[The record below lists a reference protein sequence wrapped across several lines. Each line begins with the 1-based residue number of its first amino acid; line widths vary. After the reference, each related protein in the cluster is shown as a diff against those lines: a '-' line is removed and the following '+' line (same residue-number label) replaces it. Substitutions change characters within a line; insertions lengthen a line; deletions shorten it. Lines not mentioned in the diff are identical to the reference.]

1 MFLHPLLSVFIRPYP
16 RLKIVSAMRFD
27 GVTIALRSR
36 SAWEAVDLGVALVRA
51 NAARIYAAWLLATL
65 PAFVAVNAACA
76 LIGAMW
82 PAPLILWWLKPAF
95 DRIPLFVVSRAV
107 FGEEPALAETLRAQR
122 SWGWRALASW
132 LTFRRLHPGRAM
144 LLPVD
149 LLEAPPRETR
159 RKRIDALMRRD
170 SAPNIMLTI
179 VGVHMEA
186 IFGLAVWM
194 LALMF
199 VPIEFFSD
207 SLKAM
212 WENLFD
218 KPPLWGQALVNFVG
232 WLAMTLVEPFYVGA
246 GFGLY
251 LNRRV
256 QLEGWDIELA
266 FRRLAAR
273 LAQPLAAALLAAVVV
288 LHAPAARADAPAPK
302 TPAAQ
307 DGAATAG
314 KLIPE
319 TKAKPLA
326 EIFGEEYRKDDGKF
340 VAAVKRAYLDDDL
353 NPKQKIG
360 QWKPRLQNESEQGPK
375 PKQSS
380 PMVSAFGEMVAFAA
394 KFGLWI
400 VVAGLLM
407 VLLFNVR
414 RWLPW
419 VAAARARR
427 RAPDA
432 IEVHDVETAAAM
444 PDDIANAV
452 RALWERGRAREALS
466 LLYRAS
472 VSRLADRL
480 GTPLPPGATE
490 ADCLRH
496 ARKLGED
503 AYAALFAR
511 IVRCWQAAAYAQR
524 LPAGPDVEALLRA
537 WQADAAAN
545 GAPA

>member
-1 MFLHPLLSVFIRPYP
+1 M
-16 RLKIVSAMRFD
+16 RLD
-27 GVTIALRSR
+27 GVTIALRTR

-51 NAARIYAAWLLATL
+51 NAMRIYAAWLLVTL
-65 PAFVAVNAACA
+65 PVFVLVNAACW
-76 LIGAMW
+76 LIGTMW

-95 DRIPLFVVSRAV
+95 DRVPLFVISRAV
-107 FGEEPALAETLRAQR
+107 FGEAPSLAETLRAQR
-122 SWGWRALASW
+122 EWGWRALASW

-149 LLEAPPRETR
+149 LLESPPRESR

-179 VGVHMEA
+179 VGVHMEV
-186 IFGLAVWM
+186 IFCFAVWT

-199 VPIEFFSD
+199 VPVEFFSD

-218 KPPLWGQALVNFVG
+218 KPPLWGRAVVDLVG
-232 WLAMTLVEPFYVGA
+232 WFAMTLVEPFYVGA

-266 FRRLAAR
+266 FRRLASR
-273 LAQPLAAALLAAVVV
+273 LAQPLAAALLAAVA
-288 LHAPAARADAPAPK
+288 LCHAPSVRADE
-302 TPAAQ
+302 PAAQ
-307 DGAATAG
+307 AKVQATLESAED
-314 KLIPE
+314 K
-319 TKAKPLA
+319 KAKPLA
-326 EIFGEEYRKDDGKF
+326 EIFGDEYRKDGGKF
-340 VAAVKRAYLDDDL
+340 AAAVKRAYLDEDL
-353 NPKQKIG
+353 NPTQKVG
-360 QWKPRLQNESEQGPK
+360 RWKPRLQGDAEQPSAPK
-375 PKQSS
+375 KS
-380 PMVSAFGEMVAFAA
+380 PSLVNAFGEMVAFAA

-400 VVAGLLM
+400 IAAVLLV
-407 VLLFNVR
+407 VLLFNAP

-419 VAAARARR
+419 VAGRRARV
-427 RAPDA
+427 RAADA
-432 IEVHDVETAAAM
+432 IEVHDIEAAAAI
-444 PDDIANAV
+444 PDDIPAAV

-466 LLYRAS
+466 LLYRAA
-472 VSRLADRL
+472 VSRLAERL

-496 ARKLGED
+496 ARKLGAD
-503 AYAALFAR
+503 AYVPLFAR

-524 LPAGPDVEALLRA
+524 LPAAQDLDALLHA
-537 WQADAAAN
+537 WQAGPAPS
-545 GAPA
+545 GATA

>member
-1 MFLHPLLSVFIRPYP
+1 M
-16 RLKIVSAMRFD
+16 
-27 GVTIALRSR
+27 RSR

-51 NAARIYAAWLLATL
+51 NAARIYPAWLLVTL
-65 PAFVAVNAACA
+65 PAFVLINAACW
-76 LIGAMW
+76 LFGTMW
-82 PAPLILWWLKPAF
+82 PAPLLLWWLKPLF
-95 DRIPLFVVSRAV
+95 DRIPLFVISRAV
-107 FGEEPALAETLRAQR
+107 FGEAPSRAETLRAQR
-122 SWGWRALASW
+122 NWGWRGLMSW
-132 LTFRRLHPGRAM
+132 LTFRRFHPGRAM

-149 LLEAPPRETR
+149 LLETPPRETR

-199 VPIEFFSD
+199 VPVEFFSD

-218 KPPLWGQALVNFVG
+218 KPPLWGQAIVNFVG

-266 FRRLAAR
+266 FRRLASR
-273 LAQPLAAALLAAVVV
+273 LAQPLAAALLVATVV
-288 LHAPAARADAPAPK
+288 LHAPAASADDAPAK

-307 DGAATAG
+307 DEAATADSPTAAE
-314 KLIPE
+314 K
-319 TKAKPLA
+319 KAKPLA
-326 EIFGEEYRKDDGKF
+326 EIFGDEYRQDDGKF
-340 VAAVKRAYLDDDL
+340 VAAVKRAYLGDDL

-360 QWKPRLQNESEQGPK
+360 QWKPRLQDKSEHGTK
-375 PKQSS
+375 PKTSS
-380 PMVSAFGEMVAFAA
+380 TMANAFGEMVAFAA

-400 VVAGLLM
+400 VIAGLLL
-407 VLLFNVR
+407 VLLLNVR

-419 VAAARARR
+419 VTAVRARR

-432 IEVHDVETAAAM
+432 IEVHEIETAAAM
-444 PDDIANAV
+444 PDDVANAV

-466 LLYRAS
+466 LLYRAA

-480 GTPLPPGATE
+480 GAPLPPGATE
-490 ADCLRH
+490 AECLRQ

-503 AYAALFAR
+503 AYASLFAR

-524 LPAGPDVEALLRA
+524 LPAEPDVEALLRA
-537 WQADAAAN
+537 WQADAAPS

>member
-1 MFLHPLLSVFIRPYP
+1 M
-16 RLKIVSAMRFD
+16 RLE
-27 GVTIALRSR
+27 GVTIALRAR

-51 NAARIYAAWLLATL
+51 NAARIYTAWLLVTL
-65 PAFVAVNAACA
+65 PAFVLINVTCA
-76 LIGAMW
+76 LIGTMW
-82 PAPLILWWLKPAF
+82 LAPLILWWLKPAF
-95 DRIPLFVVSRAV
+95 DRIPLFVISRAV
-107 FGEEPALAETLRAQR
+107 FDEAPSLGETLRAQR
-122 SWGWRALASW
+122 NWGWRALASW

-179 VGVHMEA
+179 VGVNMEA
-186 IFGLAVWM
+186 IFAFSVWM
-194 LALMF
+194 LVLMF

-218 KPPLWGQALVNFVG
+218 KPPLWGKAVVNLVG
-232 WLAMTLVEPFYVGA
+232 WFAMTLVEPFYVGA

-266 FRRLAAR
+266 FRRLASR
-273 LAQPLAAALLAAVVV
+273 LAQPLAAALLAAIV
-288 LHAPAARADAPAPK
+288 LFHTPFVQADETASKEPATSEIQA
-302 TPAAQ
+302 
-307 DGAATAG
+307 
-314 KLIPE
+314 
-319 TKAKPLA
+319 KAKAALKSTDEKKTQRLA
-326 EIFGEEYRKDDGKF
+326 EIFGDEYRKDDGKF
-340 VAAVKRAYLDDDL
+340 VAAVKQAYLDEDL
-353 NPKQKIG
+353 NPKQKVG
-360 QWKPRLQNESEQGPK
+360 RWKPRLQDETEQPRESRK
-375 PKQSS
+375 PPSL
-380 PMVSAFGEMVAFAA
+380 VNVFGEMVAFVA

-400 VVAGLLM
+400 LAAILLII
-407 VLLFNVR
+407 LLLNLP

-419 VAAARARR
+419 AVSRRARVR
-427 RAPDA
+427 SPDA
-432 IEVHDVETAAAM
+432 IEVHDIETAAVI
-444 PDDIANAV
+444 PDDIPTAV

-466 LLYRAS
+466 LLYRAA
-472 VSRLADRL
+472 VMRLADRL

-496 ARKLGED
+496 ARKLGGD
-503 AYAALFAR
+503 AYVPLFAR

-524 LPAGPDVEALLRA
+524 LPAAQDVEALLRA
-537 WQADAAAN
+537 WQAESAPS
-545 GAPA
+545 GATA